1 MPTDRRIPIWNTVTH
16 GAEHT
21 RLSAYALT
29 GCLLAYL
36 FGVVTLLLI
45 LADPIVPPAETPK
58 WDDIPVQTDQVREL

>member
-1 MPTDRRIPIWNTVTH
+1 MRVLNTER
-16 GAEHT
+16 GAEHSPLAAFT
-21 RLSAYALT
+21 LT

-45 LADPIVPPAETPK
+45 LADPIVPPAETPD